1 MMFVITTI
9 ITEKNLRDL
18 KMVKMSVL
26 IFLAS
31 MEEDLSF
38 ISSWGQTRYNDGG
51 KLQVVMNIMLRY
63 SLQDWSNTSALGV
76 IVATG

>member
-1 MMFVITTI
+1 MFVITTI

-38 ISSWGQTRYNDGG
+38 IGSWGQTRYNDGG

>member
-38 ISSWGQTRYNDGG
+38 ISS
-51 KLQVVMNIMLRY
+51 
-63 SLQDWSNTSALGV
+63 
-76 IVATG
+76 

>member
-1 MMFVITTI
+1 MFVITTI

-38 ISSWGQTRYNDGG
+38 IGSWGQTRYNDGG

-63 SLQDWSNTSALGV
+63 SLQDWSSTSALGV